1 MIMEY
6 IYMADN
12 DSTGVP
18 DPLFFNYLIIH
29 ILKYKYIFN
38 YFIIHTIINKK
49 NYAYFKT
56 IIGFLS

>member
-1 MIMEY
+1 
-6 IYMADN
+6 MADN